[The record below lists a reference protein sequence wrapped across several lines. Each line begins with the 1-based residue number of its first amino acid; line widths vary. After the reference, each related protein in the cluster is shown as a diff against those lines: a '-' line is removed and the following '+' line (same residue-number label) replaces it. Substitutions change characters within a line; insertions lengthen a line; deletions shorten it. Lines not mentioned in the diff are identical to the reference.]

1 MLAWRLSK
9 ARYAGDLSGLGA
21 ARDGQRWNPAGQRAV
36 YLGLSPEITVLE
48 LLVHLNGVLG
58 APLVLC
64 TYALPEDPDLI
75 ATPAIST
82 LPAGWDAIPHGS
94 ASANDGGQ
102 WLSSLQQ
109 LGLVLPSVVVPQAR
123 TLLLNPLHA
132 AITQVSLVKQEPF
145 RLDQRLAGIA
155 LPEAR

>member
-21 ARDGQRWNPAGQRAV
+21 ARDGQRWNPPGQRAV
-36 YLGLSPEITVLE
+36 YLGLTPEISVLE

-58 APLVLC
+58 APLMLC
-64 TYALPEDPDLI
+64 TYALPDDPDLI
-75 ATPAIST
+75 ASPATST

-94 ASANDGGQ
+94 ASAIYGGH
-102 WLSSLQQ
+102 WLSGVQQ

-132 AITQVSLVKQEPF
+132 ALAQVSLIEQEPF
-145 RLDQRLAGIA
+145 RLDQRLAGIT
-155 LPEAR
+155 PR